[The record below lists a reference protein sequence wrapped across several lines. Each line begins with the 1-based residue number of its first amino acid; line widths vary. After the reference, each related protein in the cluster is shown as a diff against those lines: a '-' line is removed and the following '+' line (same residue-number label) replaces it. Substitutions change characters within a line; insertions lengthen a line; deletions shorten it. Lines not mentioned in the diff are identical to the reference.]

1 MKIQK
6 IIVGSLLCFTV
17 GANTV
22 GANADFI
29 VYTSSS
35 ANPVTESDGTESVE
49 VKDAS
54 FLLTSPDSAFGG
66 INDVQATGENPIVPG
81 GPTYAVI
88 SLGNLFETSS
98 GSLIGSAGDIFS
110 ATLWVYQNWNSGG
123 TGTLTVR
130 GLIPGVADW
139 DEATASWNNKDATE
153 TGWDGSGGTI
163 QTALSTST
171 YGTTTYD
178 EANELSWVS
187 IDITDALK
195 AYYEGEIGGIALT
208 SDGTHFDNAFSFDS
222 SENLSGNGLVI
233 AVDQVPEPAVVAF
246 IGIGAGAF
254 YVARRLNSKPEA
266 RYAEV

>member
-17 GANTV
+17 GAN
-22 GANADFI
+22 ADII

-35 ANPVTESDGTESVE
+35 ANPVTESDGTESFE

-66 INDVQATGENPIVPG
+66 INDVQATGVFG
-81 GPTYAVI
+81 TTYAVI

-110 ATLWVYQNWNSGG
+110 ATLWVYQNVNGAG
-123 TGTLTVR
+123 TGTLTIR
-130 GLIPGVADW
+130 GLIPGVSDW
-139 DEATASWNNKDATE
+139 DEATATLEHKDATG

-163 QTALSTST
+163 QTALSTSS
-171 YGTTTYD
+171 YGTATYD
-178 EANELSWVS
+178 EANENSWVS

-195 AYYEGEIGGIALT
+195 AYHAGEIGGIVLT
-208 SDGTHFDNAFSFDS
+208 SDGIHNDNAFSFDS

-233 AVDQVPEPAVVAF
+233 AVDQVPEPAALAF

-266 RYAEV
+266 LYAEV